1 MVRIACHG
9 VEVNHRVEPAACPD
23 PTVHR
28 LTGPFGFGSRVEGST
43 KRRDGRPVNADGLR
57 MGANDNLPVSVGNV
71 YGHGIEIARALAR
84 ANVIYAF
91 EDHEPTNAGL
101 CQHVAI

>member
-9 VEVNHRVEPAACPD
+9 VEINHYVGPAAGPD
-23 PTVHR
+23 PPVHR

-43 KRRDGRPVNADGLR
+43 KRREGRPVVADGLR
-57 MGANDNLPVSVGNV
+57 MGANDNLPVSAGNV
-71 YGHGIEIARALAR
+71 LCHGIEVARALAR

-101 CQHVAI
+101 CQHVAT